1 MEANHP
7 KNEAYLSAVIPKR
20 IRLFEQIQA
29 NQLVKLNSLP
39 HDPIKITC
47 TRVYNK
53 LMGFIKEQYWKR
65 GYTEVITPNMYNMK
79 LWDTSGHAA
88 KYQENM
94 FTFDIDEQKFGLK
107 PMNCPGHCL
116 MFQHRVRSYR
126 ELPIRLADFGVLH
139 RNEESGALSGL
150 TRVRRFQQ
158 VREAQVAQY
167 NYILVVG
174 EIEAAKGQVSV
185 RIRDSAVHGHRGFA
199 GRVQDK
205 TAEYQ

>member
-39 HDPIKITC
+39 HDPI
-47 TRVYNK
+47 NAK
-53 LMGFIKEQYWKR
+53 LTLHFQ
-65 GYTEVITPNMYNMK
+65 VITPNMYNMK

-158 VREAQVAQY
+158 AIVSPISKKSEEYALQVREAQVAQY